1 MDFFDTIYLDN
12 TLGTW
17 LTIAGIIAL
26 ALLLKK
32 YVSQYIA
39 SLLYR
44 LVHKIWKTVDKKS
57 FVDLVLAPLQWFLL
71 TLITVFSIDRLNF
84 PSVAK
89 FNFYHV
95 NSQLIVDRIGIT
107 IIIVVFTWLLLRL
120 IDFISL
126 VLEAKASITQDK
138 SDDQLVVFFRDFLKV
153 ILTIIGILMLLKFT
167 FGRDIGNLLTGL
179 SIVGAALALA
189 ARESLENIIASFI
202 IFFDKPFITG
212 DTLKVQ
218 QITGTVE
225 RIGLRSTRIRTADK
239 TLVSVPNKQMVDN
252 ILDNWSV
259 RTERRAE
266 IKIELSPKTP
276 VTEIRKIIAAIKLLI
291 QNKSP
296 LIISSTVYLKEINKT
311 GLLITIEY
319 FTNPIPFDAFEE
331 LREDINFKIK
341 ALLEQNKI
349 DMAGVGGDVI
359 INNETKEPANNPERP
374 IM

>member
-1 MDFFDTIYLDN
+1 MDFFNKIYLDN

-71 TLITVFSIDRLNF
+71 TLIAVFSIDRLNF

-89 FNFYHV
+89 FNFYHI

-120 IDFISL
+120 IDFIAM
-126 VLEAKASITQDK
+126 VLQAKASITQDK

-153 ILTIIGILMLLKFT
+153 ILTIIGILLLLKFT
-167 FGRDIGNLLTGL
+167 FGRDVGNLLTGL

-252 ILDNWSV
+252 IVDNWSV

-266 IKIELSPKTP
+266 IRIELSPKTP
-276 VTEIRKIIAAIKLLI
+276 VAEIKKITTAIKQLI
-291 QNKSP
+291 QNKSL

-311 GLLITIEY
+311 GLLITTEY
-319 FTNPIPFDAFEE
+319 FTNPIPFDDFEE

-341 ALLEQNKI
+341 TLLEENNI
-349 DMAGVGGDVI
+349 EMAGVAGAVI
-359 INNETKEPANNPERP
+359 INNEAKEPANNPERP
-374 IM
+374 II

>member
-276 VTEIRKIIAAIKLLI
+276 VTEIRKITAAIKLLI

>member
-153 ILTIIGILMLLKFT
+153 ILTIIGILILLKFT

-276 VTEIRKIIAAIKLLI
+276 VTEIRKITAAIKLLI